1 MGDNITFRSGKGAD
15 GTVDLSQ
22 RVIRKAEF
30 GKRLFD
36 LMQQKGWNQ
45 SELAKRADMGRDSVS
60 TYIRGRSVP
69 SPQNL
74 EKLSNALNVK
84 PEELYPNYEANSAA
98 LDEPIFQLKQVNDD
112 SNKMWLTIN
121 MKIDSAK
128 AIAVMKILNEKD

>member
-1 MGDNITFRSGKGAD
+1 MGDNITFRSGKGSD

-30 GKRLFD
+30 GKRVFD
-36 LMQQKGWNQ
+36 LMHEKGWNQ
-45 SELAKRADMGRDSVS
+45 SDLAKRADMGRDSVS
-60 TYIRGRSVP
+60 TYVRGKSVP

-74 EKLSNALNVK
+74 EKLAKALNVK
-84 PEELYPNYEANSAA
+84 AEELYPNYEANSAA

-121 MKIDSAK
+121 MKIDSDK

>member
-98 LDEPIFQLKQVNDD
+98 IDEPLFQLKQVNDE
-112 SNKMWLTIN
+112 SNMMWLTIN
-121 MKIDSAK
+121 MKVDSEK
-128 AIAVMKILNEKD
+128 AIAVMKILNDKD